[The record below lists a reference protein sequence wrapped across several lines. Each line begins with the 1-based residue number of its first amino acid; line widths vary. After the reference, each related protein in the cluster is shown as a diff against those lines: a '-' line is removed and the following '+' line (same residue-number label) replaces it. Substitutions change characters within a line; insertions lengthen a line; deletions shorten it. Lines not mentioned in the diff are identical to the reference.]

1 MVHEGV
7 RRWLQKVAP
16 RTRRYGS
23 VCTGAFV
30 LASAGLL
37 DGKRVATHWASC
49 ARLAERFPAVSVD
62 AEALYVVDGK
72 VWTSAGVTTGI
83 DMALAL
89 VEADLGAA
97 TANLIARHF
106 VLYARRPGYQS
117 QFSPMLQAQATADAP
132 FAALI
137 DWMQDH
143 LDRELDVPTLARH
156 AGYSE
161 RSFYRKFTEATGK
174 TPAHFVED
182 LRLDAART
190 LLSKGLSLKLI
201 AGRVGLKSSARLGQA
216 FERRFGMAPVAVP
229 RDAARGRECGA
240 SSVPRQLRTLAE
252 AERHAMVPP
261 RCAQVEV
268 TPHWP
273 LTCAAAPMAGPM
285 SVVPA
290 GRCSRTAIAYRGSS
304 RISST
309 ASRAGWNSTAIG
321 APCPRRVARSARHAG
336 DLAGRR
342 MKILPA
348 GEIDHRCS
356 RIRKLP
362 ITSAVPAKPAPSQRA
377 ALAASAA
384 PPPEKSNRPNI
395 SATSAAPIV
404 WPSVR
409 AVAMMPPALPLRS
422 RGTAF
427 IISRLLGAAKMPK
440 PAPHSTSR
448 HMMSTVRGIGA
459 AAAPSAR
466 RPAVMLVR
474 PIAPSTPA

>member
-1 MVHEGV
+1 MTHKLFILAYDGCQLLDVSGPAAVFGAANEEAGKPVYDLQIVSADGGLVTSNCGVALHSKKIGGQPDTLLVAGGSRGLKKAMLHEAT
-7 RRWLQKVAP
+7 RKWLQRVAP
-16 RTRRYGS
+16 ATRRYGS

-49 ARLAERFPAVSVD
+49 ARLAESFPALSVD

-117 QFSPMLQAQATADAP
+117 QFSPMLQAQAAADAP
-132 FAALI
+132 FASLI

-190 LLSKGLSLKLI
+190 LLSKGLALKTI

-216 FERRFGMAPVAVP
+216 FERRFGMPP
-229 RDAARGRECGA
+229 
-240 SSVPRQLRTLAE
+240 SLFRQ
-252 AERHAMVPP
+252 M
-261 RCAQVEV
+261 
-268 TPHWP
+268 
-273 LTCAAAPMAGPM
+273 
-285 SVVPA
+285 
-290 GRCSRTAIAYRGSS
+290 
-304 RISST
+304 
-309 ASRAGWNSTAIG
+309 
-321 APCPRRVARSARHAG
+321 HAG
-336 DLAGRR
+336 QPDPER
-342 MKILPA
+342 
-348 GEIDHRCS
+348 
-356 RIRKLP
+356 
-362 ITSAVPAKPAPSQRA
+362 QA
-377 ALAASAA
+377 A
-384 PPPEKSNRPNI
+384 
-395 SATSAAPIV
+395 
-404 WPSVR
+404 
-409 AVAMMPPALPLRS
+409 
-422 RGTAF
+422 
-427 IISRLLGAAKMPK
+427 
-440 PAPHSTSR
+440 
-448 HMMSTVRGIGA
+448 
-459 AAAPSAR
+459 
-466 RPAVMLVR
+466 
-474 PIAPSTPA
+474 